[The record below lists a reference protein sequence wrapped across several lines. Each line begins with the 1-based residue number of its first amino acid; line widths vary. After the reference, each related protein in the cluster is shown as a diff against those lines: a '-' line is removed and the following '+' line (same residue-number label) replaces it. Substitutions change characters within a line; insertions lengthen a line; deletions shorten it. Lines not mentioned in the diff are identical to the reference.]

1 MSEEIRKRDERGVR
15 IMGAYAKKYQK
26 SDDCI
31 GDMNDLDALLT
42 VSIEQLGERKAGDCQ
57 VFRTIR
63 KAWRLCV
70 GNTTIF
76 SIYR

>member
-42 VSIEQLGERKAGDCQ
+42 VSIEQLGERKAG
-57 VFRTIR
+57 
-63 KAWRLCV
+63 RLSSFPDNQEGMEAFV
-70 GNTTIF
+70 LATQRYF
-76 SIYR
+76 Q